1 MQRANRIARA
11 QAIAVPRPQPAT
23 THEWVVAA
31 IALALL
37 LAGLL
42 GV

>member
-1 MQRANRIARA
+1 MERVRRISRA
-11 QAIAVPRPQPAT
+11 QAIAVPRPRADT
-23 THEWVVAA
+23 THEWVIAA

-42 GV
+42 GS